1 MLRAS
6 LLLIMSLF
14 VAPLLAATDVNKNK
28 IWLLID
34 TKAKKIEIKKG
45 DETVETLEHVAIG
58 RGGAGLK
65 THRGD
70 NITPQGEYHIG
81 WVGDKS
87 MFKRFLGLTYPSV
100 QDAENAFD
108 KGIIDERQY
117 QRIVRAHELGQIPPQ
132 DTPLGGQIGIHGLGS
147 ANAKIHEV
155 FDWTH
160 GCIALTNPQIDHLS
174 QIVDTGTVV
183 KIK

>member
-1 MLRAS
+1 MLRAY
-6 LLLIMSLF
+6 LLLLMGLF
-14 VAPLLAATDVNKNK
+14 AASSVNAATDSRDL
-28 IWLLID
+28 WLLID
-34 TKAKKIEIKKG
+34 TKAKKIEVKKG
-45 DETVETLEHVAIG
+45 DETVEVLDHVAIG

-65 THRGD
+65 MRRGD
-70 NITPQGEYHIG
+70 NITPQGEYRIG

-87 MFKRFLGLTYPSV
+87 MFKRFFGLTYPSV
-100 QDAENAFD
+100 QDAENAIQ

-147 ANAKIHEV
+147 ADKRVHEF

-160 GCIALTNPQIDHLS
+160 GCIALTNSQIDHLS
-174 QIVDTGTVV
+174 QLVDTGTLV